1 MLIGVPE
8 GEEEEKGIENIFE
21 DMMAENFPNL
31 KKETDIKIQEAQ
43 RASSKL
49 KPNKLTPTTYYN
61 KNSKS

>member
-31 KKETDIKIQEAQ
+31 KKEQISRYRKHRGPQ
-43 RASSKL
+43 AS
-49 KPNKLTPTTYYN
+49 
-61 KNSKS
+61 